1 MRVFWLDQASYY
13 VINDEKNLCWAFIPG
28 TAWSVNWL
36 PENWEASFLL
46 PSKSQGF
53 SENLSCQEWNT
64 AKCCSSQGYRYAWV
78 PIGIEYISD
87 ERIGA
92 ELLAAKNTIETKSL
106 NPHEYQLEDD
116 ISRKEI
122 MKIIMKLSQV
132 EISDSCRE
140 IFIDVTDDWGCKYI
154 ESALEYEYISGN
166 QLFRPNDSVTKTE
179 ALKLIFKARNIDKAY
194 NTEYWQEDYVSTAY
208 YRGYIDEKYANY
220 NETATRWWIFSV
232 TGKTFPEFSKY

>member
-1 MRVFWLDQASYY
+1 
-13 VINDEKNLCWAFIPG
+13 
-28 TAWSVNWL
+28 
-36 PENWEASFLL
+36 
-46 PSKSQGF
+46 
-53 SENLSCQEWNT
+53 
-64 AKCCSSQGYRYAWV
+64 
-78 PIGIEYISD
+78 
-87 ERIGA
+87 
-92 ELLAAKNTIETKSL
+92 
-106 NPHEYQLEDD
+106 
-116 ISRKEI
+116 
-122 MKIIMKLSQV
+122 MKLSQV

-220 NETATRWWIFSV
+220 NETATR
-232 TGKTFPEFSKY
+232 